1 MHDLA
6 RDERIS
12 KFKTGRRFVYIV
24 LPVVP
29 LHKSVVYLHQ
39 NSTTK
44 SNQKVWPV
52 RPALNAR
59 KQVILP
65 GIAQMNRFAVHV
77 LVLCTK
83 LGIPSAAWELIC
95 QHQHQLIPAWAA
107 WLMQPP
113 PSPTSS
119 LHRHQLGVT
128 CLDGP
133 ACHPTPCPRLAQLR
147 QPQSLVVYLQPWRPP
162 RWLPRRLPPAQVLLV
177 TAKKIRPF
185 LPWQCECPGYPTR
198 EAQDRNWVW
207 QQPRWAW
214 CPRIK
219 IRPRIVMGFQPI
231 FTPLMTRLCPWTVLI
246 RSTSL
251 TWLLRLYLSMFGGW
265 LMPKKKVII

>member
-1 MHDLA
+1 MACFSVRGHAIPLSDTNPCQTVTKNGRLETTTRLVISDLPMHMPVAEVELLDRIGVDIRSKVMHDLA
-6 RDERIS
+6 RDEIGRIS

-29 LHKSVVYLHQ
+29 LPKSAVYLHQ

-59 KQVILP
+59 KQVISP

-83 LGIPSAAWELIC
+83 LGIPSAAWELLC

-119 LHRHQLGVT
+119 LRRHQLGVT

-133 ACHPTPCPRLAQLR
+133 ACHPTPTHPV
-147 QPQSLVVYLQPWRPP
+147 P
-162 RWLPRRLPPAQVLLV
+162 
-177 TAKKIRPF
+177 
-185 LPWQCECPGYPTR
+185 
-198 EAQDRNWVW
+198 D
-207 QQPRWAW
+207 
-214 CPRIK
+214 
-219 IRPRIVMGFQPI
+219 
-231 FTPLMTRLCPWTVLI
+231 
-246 RSTSL
+246 
-251 TWLLRLYLSMFGGW
+251 
-265 LMPKKKVII
+265 